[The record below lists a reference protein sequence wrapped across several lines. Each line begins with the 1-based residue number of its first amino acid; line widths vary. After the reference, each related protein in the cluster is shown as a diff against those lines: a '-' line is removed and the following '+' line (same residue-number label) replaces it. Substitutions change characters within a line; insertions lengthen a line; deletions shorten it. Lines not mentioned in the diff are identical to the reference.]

1 MAGSQ
6 EKTVVLEPHEELVAD
21 NIRKF
26 CPDLPEDQL
35 SFVISQW
42 EAIPF
47 SQDGEIVGTAL
58 IKGCEFH
65 CLTLPAFKLRRQQMR
80 DFLKPLFDRFGMLTT
95 RVEHSDILNQRFN
108 KAFGFKRTWSDHR
121 YHYFMMT
128 ELPFSKGAQ
137 TCQQ

>member
-1 MAGSQ
+1 MGGR
-6 EKTVVLEPHEELVAD
+6 EKVVIFDKQEELVAGE
-21 NIRKF
+21 IRKF
-26 CPDLPEDQL
+26 FPEMPDNEV

-42 EAIPF
+42 ETIPF
-47 SQDGEIVGTAL
+47 VQDGQMVGAAL

-95 RVEHSDILNQRFN
+95 RVEHSDIANQRFN
-108 KAFGFKRTWSDHR
+108 KSFGFKRTWSDDR